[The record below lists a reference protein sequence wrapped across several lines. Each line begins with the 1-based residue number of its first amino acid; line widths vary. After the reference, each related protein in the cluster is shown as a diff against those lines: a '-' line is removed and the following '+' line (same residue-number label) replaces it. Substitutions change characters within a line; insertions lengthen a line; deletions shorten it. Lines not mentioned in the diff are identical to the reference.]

1 MIPTGWP
8 GEQLMS
14 GSTQRRKAAA
24 TGAASNGTHAVADV
38 ETLVSGI
45 GPRVHQLRQ
54 ELGMSLQQ
62 MAAVSEISAASI
74 HKVERGEMV
83 PTITTLLKL
92 ATAFARPLTY
102 FVADQSEL
110 VASASYVASG
120 EGRPE
125 VGPHPALG
133 ESVAVS
139 GPRGRFRL
147 AGSVITVEPG
157 AAGAADVGQRSGEDL
172 VHVLDGRLEMTSGTQ
187 AYVLRKGDTL
197 HVLTNRPLSWS
208 NPGKRAARLFWVHS
222 PATS

>member
-1 MIPTGWP
+1 
-8 GEQLMS
+8 MS

-24 TGAASNGTHAVADV
+24 TGAAPNGTRAVADV

-83 PTITTLLKL
+83 PTITTLLKI
-92 ATAFARPLTY
+92 ATAFARPLSY
-102 FVADQSEL
+102 FVDDESEYL
-110 VASASYVASG
+110 TSGSYVASG

-125 VGPHPALG
+125 PGPHPELG
-133 ESVAVS
+133 DSAAVS
-139 GPRGRFRL
+139 GPPGRFRL

-157 AAGAADVGQRSGEDL
+157 AVGAAEVGQRSGEDL
-172 VHVLDGRLEMTSGTQ
+172 VHVLDGLLEVTAGTQ
-187 AYVLRKGDTL
+187 SYALRRGDTL
-197 HVLTNRPLSWS
+197 HVLANRPLSWS
-208 NPGKRAARLFWVHS
+208 NPGKRAVKLFWVHS
-222 PATS
+222 PAPT